1 MAYSH
6 CQRVIIEELNRS
18 LCKVTTNDVMCQ
30 AEDSSHQKLFAQTAY
45 RLLCHHTVEDKV
57 EYPKEVLTN
66 VSMYFLITNN
76 HVFTIKVLRD
86 FFGKFSVPDESHAA
100 VTEKI
105 KQAISL
111 SWKLLTKGPP
121 LTLFKPTEYDS
132 SLLDTDEKTWK
143 GDYRRLVYFEPVIME
158 PSGTVLHKGVVGNH

>member
-1 MAYSH
+1 M
-6 CQRVIIEELNRS
+6 
-18 LCKVTTNDVMCQ
+18 
-30 AEDSSHQKLFAQTAY
+30 
-45 RLLCHHTVEDKV
+45 
-57 EYPKEVLTN
+57 
-66 VSMYFLITNN
+66 
-76 HVFTIKVLRD
+76 
-86 FFGKFSVPDESHAA
+86 PDESHAA

-121 LTLFKPTEYDS
+121 LALFKPTEYDS

-143 GDYRRLVYFEPVIME
+143 GDCRRLVYFEPVIME